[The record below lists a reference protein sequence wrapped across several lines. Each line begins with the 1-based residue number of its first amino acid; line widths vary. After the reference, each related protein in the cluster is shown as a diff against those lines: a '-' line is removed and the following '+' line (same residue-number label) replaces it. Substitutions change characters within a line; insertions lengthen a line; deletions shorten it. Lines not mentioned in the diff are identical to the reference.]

1 MTNSR
6 LTQWG
11 LLALAALPACVTV
24 RAPTHPELAVVAE
37 QGNSLALSDALEA
50 LIASGKDTPT
60 DRAYALQVVRQRP
73 ADTAE
78 DAFARAT
85 ITGRVVQGKGLRAA
99 HLVPEIEFY
108 AQRSRT
114 LDPNFRG
121 GGATLLLGTLYVIAP
136 ATLLKDGDSETG
148 LELLE
153 EVTAAHPDV
162 ADNHLRLAEAYVTLH
177 DPEPAGPHIC
187 FCLEHQ
193 SELRAEDQRLLKGL
207 LDDAAPLPCDLP
219 AEAQ

>member
-1 MTNSR
+1 MTDSR
-6 LTQWG
+6 LTRLG
-11 LLALAALPACVTV
+11 LLALAALPACMTV
-24 RAPTHPELAVVAE
+24 RAPTHPELATVAA
-37 QGNSLALSDALEA
+37 QGTSLGLSDALET
-50 LIASGKDTPT
+50 LIASGEDTST
-60 DRAYALQVVRQRP
+60 DRAYALQGVRERP
-73 ADTAE
+73 ADTAQE
-78 DAFARAT
+78 AYARAA
-85 ITGRVVQGKGLRAA
+85 ITGRVVQAKGLRGAT
-99 HLVPEIEFY
+99 LVPEIEFY
-108 AQRSRT
+108 AQRSRE

-121 GGATLLLGTLYVIAP
+121 GAATVLLGTLYVIAP

-153 EVTAAHPDV
+153 EVTTAHPEV
-162 ADNHLRLAEAYVTLH
+162 AQNHLRLAEAYVTLH

-219 AEAQ
+219 ADAQ